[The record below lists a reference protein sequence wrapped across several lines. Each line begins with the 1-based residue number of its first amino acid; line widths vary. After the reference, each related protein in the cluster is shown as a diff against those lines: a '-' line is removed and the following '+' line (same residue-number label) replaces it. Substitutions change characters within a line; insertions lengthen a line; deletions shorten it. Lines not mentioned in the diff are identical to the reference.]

1 MRILFVASEAVPF
14 AKTGGLADVAGSL
27 PKYLRQAGHD
37 VVVLIPR
44 YHGVARE
51 MTLWNSLTV
60 PMGRDWKFC
69 SIDDGGQLDRVRFF
83 FVDFPEYY
91 DRPELY
97 RSDNQDY
104 PDNAE
109 RFALLCLA
117 ALEFAK
123 RSLAPPDIIHCH
135 DWQTALVPIY
145 LKTRYRTDP
154 FFKNTRTLLTIHNL
168 AFQGVFPKPAL
179 HRVSLPDWL
188 FHVDWMEFYGHVN
201 FLKGGILL
209 ADEVST
215 VSRKYSEE
223 IQTPEFGCGLEG
235 VLARRSGNLAGIL
248 NGVDYSE
255 WNPETDP
262 HLASHYSAEQW
273 QGKMDCKADLMKR
286 CGWSDGLE
294 RPLLGIVSRLADQK
308 GFDLLKEAADGII
321 QTGARMVV
329 LGKGEE
335 KYQQFFR
342 KLELQFPQSTKTFI
356 QYDNRLAHQI
366 EAGAD
371 IFLMPSRFEPCGLN
385 QIYSLRYG
393 TIPVVRATGGLDDTI
408 EDYQDGQGTGFKFLP
423 YEASS
428 LLDAIRRAL
437 EIYCRPEEWAALKKR
452 AMARDFSWK
461 RSAEQYIELYH
472 SMILH

>member
-1 MRILFVASEAVPF
+1 MRILLVASEAIPF

-44 YHGVARE
+44 YRGVERE
-51 MTLWNSLTV
+51 MTLLDSLTI
-60 PMGRDWKFC
+60 PLGREWKFC
-69 SIDDGGQLDRVRFF
+69 AIDEAGQIDRIRYFL
-83 FVDFPEYY
+83 VDFPEYY

-97 RSDNQDY
+97 RSGNQDY

-109 RFALLCLA
+109 RYALLSLA

-123 RSLAPPDIIHCH
+123 RSLLSPDIIHCH
-135 DWQTALVPIY
+135 DWQTALIPIY
-145 LKTRYRTDP
+145 LKTRYHTDP
-154 FFKNTRTLLTIHNL
+154 YFKNTRSLLTLHNL

-179 HRVSLPDWL
+179 QRVSLPDWL

-201 FLKGGILL
+201 FLKGGILF

-215 VSRKYSEE
+215 VSRKYSQE
-223 IQTPEFGCGLEG
+223 IQTMEYGCGLEG
-235 VLARRSGNLAGIL
+235 VLAKRSGDLAGIL

-262 HLASHYSAEQW
+262 HLAAHYSADQL
-273 QGKMDCKADLMKR
+273 QGKKSCKRDLLEQ
-286 CGWSDGLE
+286 CGWSDGFKQ
-294 RPLLGIVSRLADQK
+294 PLLGIISRLADQK
-308 GFDLLKEAADGII
+308 GFDLLKIAAEEIV
-321 QTGARMVV
+321 QTGARLVV

-342 KLELQFPQSTKTFI
+342 ELEQRFPQSVKAFI
-356 QYDNRLAHQI
+356 QYDNRLAHKI

-393 TIPVVRATGGLDDTI
+393 TIPIVRATGGLDDTI
-408 EDYQDGQGTGFKFLP
+408 EDCQDGQGTGFKFLP
-423 YEASS
+423 YQASA
-428 LLDAIRRAL
+428 LLEAIRRAL
-437 EIYCRPEEWAALKKR
+437 EIYNRPEEWTALMKR
-452 AMARDFSWK
+452 AMAQDFSWN
-461 RSAEQYIELYH
+461 RSAQQYIELYH